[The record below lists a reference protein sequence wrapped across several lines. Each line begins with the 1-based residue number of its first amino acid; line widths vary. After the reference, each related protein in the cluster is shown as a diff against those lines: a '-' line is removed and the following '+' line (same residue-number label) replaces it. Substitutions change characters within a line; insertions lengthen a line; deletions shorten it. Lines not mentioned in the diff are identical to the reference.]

1 MDGFAGDAG
10 LVVLGATNRPD
21 ILDPALLRPGRFDRQ
36 VTVDVPD
43 LHGRLAILMLHAGK
57 RPLAP
62 DASLDEI
69 ARMTPGFSGAELAN
83 VINEAALLTVREGK
97 QLIDQASLEEAIDR
111 VISGPAKSHLLTAE
125 ERRRIAVHESAH
137 AVATQAMGLAT
148 SHRKLSIVSRGRQL
162 GMAVQMLT
170 DRDATMHSQPD
181 LEMQLIAIM
190 AGAAGERVGLGSLST
205 GATEDLHAAS
215 QLARRMVT
223 SFGMSEALGPVTIG
237 EAGGEVFLGASL
249 QDMGNIGPSTLDLID
264 REVERMVGDAEARAT
279 HILQLNWE
287 SVRETAEALLQHETL
302 SGVALDAVLST
313 VSAADLNE
321 LAAVRAN
328 GRNGSAPGSGG

>member
-1 MDGFAGDAG
+1 
-10 LVVLGATNRPD
+10 
-21 ILDPALLRPGRFDRQ
+21 
-36 VTVDVPD
+36 
-43 LHGRLAILMLHAGK
+43 
-57 RPLAP
+57 
-62 DASLDEI
+62 
-69 ARMTPGFSGAELAN
+69 
-83 VINEAALLTVREGK
+83 
-97 QLIDQASLEEAIDR
+97 
-111 VISGPAKSHLLTAE
+111 
-125 ERRRIAVHESAH
+125 
-137 AVATQAMGLAT
+137 
-148 SHRKLSIVSRGRQL
+148 
-162 GMAVQMLT
+162 
-170 DRDATMHSQPD
+170 
-181 LEMQLIAIM
+181 M

>member
-1 MDGFAGDAG
+1 
-10 LVVLGATNRPD
+10 
-21 ILDPALLRPGRFDRQ
+21 
-36 VTVDVPD
+36 
-43 LHGRLAILMLHAGK
+43 
-57 RPLAP
+57 
-62 DASLDEI
+62 
-69 ARMTPGFSGAELAN
+69 MTPGFSGAELAN